1 VIYDTSALVPAQLR
15 NIEALATRGEQART
29 MSDVPIKL
37 VIADRQGPGGADCH
51 TVREPHR
58 AQGRHGIAATGQQRR
73 QPTQPA
79 SRPSHGELGRLRPV
93 GSHRSATAANDRR
106 PSQRHEGPRLTRRV
120 RSTRRQG
127 GPGAQRKYLSS
138 TPLVDRRRHC
148 WRAGGRRPWCS
159 PRWLRELAPFNTT
172 DSNMRLYR

>member
-1 VIYDTSALVPAQLR
+1 VGRRLTGGRRHPLRFSGRVNHSEQVGRGDVVTVLGRCPAL
-15 NIEALATRGEQART
+15 
-29 MSDVPIKL
+29 
-37 VIADRQGPGGADCH
+37 QGPGGADCH